1 LASAYK
7 TAEGIMTMGNG
18 RKQPR
23 MAGAAGSRQRRKA
36 WGGVV
41 LLGMMAMLFSFEKS
55 GETAESNITTISISK
70 MSETNDADV
79 RLGDIADIRNGD
91 PARIQKLK
99 DLVIGAAALPGRS
112 RNFDEA
118 YIRTRLKQSD
128 VDLAQIEIKSS
139 EIIEV
144 STKSI
149 EISRKMIEDIV
160 LSFLDNKIPWDKNRV
175 NVKFIRTS
183 ENLFLPD
190 RPYTYKVIPPI
201 RTRYLGNVPLSVV
214 FDVQGLPSIKAWATV
229 RIGVE
234 TDVIVVQNPLNRNQI
249 IEKSD
254 VNIVSMD
261 MADLPS
267 NYISSLEDVVGKRT
281 LRTMNPKEVL
291 RTDIVELPPMVKR
304 NDRVSIVA
312 ESESLR
318 ITAVGEVK
326 ESGGRGDRIK
336 VVNLNSNKEIFAR
349 VLDPKTVRVE
359 F

>member
-1 LASAYK
+1 
-7 TAEGIMTMGNG
+7 MTMKKNS
-18 RKQPR
+18 RKHPR
-23 MAGAAGSRQRRKA
+23 MAVAAGSSQRGKA
-36 WGGVV
+36 WGRVV
-41 LLGMMAMLFSFEKS
+41 LIGMLAMLFSFEKIA
-55 GETAESNITTISISK
+55 ETAASNITTISISEK
-70 MSETNDADV
+70 SETNDADV
-79 RLGDIADIRNGD
+79 RLGNIADIRNGD
-91 PARIQKLK
+91 PALIQKLE
-99 DLVIGAAALPGRS
+99 DLVIGAAALPGKS
-112 RNFDEA
+112 RNFDEP
-118 YIRTRLKQSD
+118 YIRIRLKQSD
-128 VDLAQIEIKSS
+128 VDLAQIAIQSP

-149 EISRKMIEDIV
+149 EISRKMVEDIV
-160 LSFLDNKIPWDKNRV
+160 LSFLDNKIPWDKNRTS
-175 NVKFIRTS
+175 VKLIQIS

-214 FDVQGLPSIKAWATV
+214 FEVEGQPPIKAWATV
-229 RIGVE
+229 KIGVE
-234 TDVIVVQNPLNRNQI
+234 TDVIVVQKPLNRNQA
-249 IEKSD
+249 IEKDD
-254 VNIVSMD
+254 VNVITMD

-267 NYISSLEDVVGKRT
+267 NYISNLEDVVGKRT
-281 LRTMNPKEVL
+281 LRVMNPKEVF

-318 ITAVGEVK
+318 ITAAGEVK

-336 VVNLNSNKEIFAR
+336 VVNLNSNKEIYAR

>member
-1 LASAYK
+1 
-7 TAEGIMTMGNG
+7 MTMKNG
-18 RKQPR
+18 RKHPR
-23 MAGAAGSRQRRKA
+23 TAGAAVGRQPEKL
-36 WGGVV
+36 WGRVV
-41 LLGMMAMLFSFEKS
+41 LLGMLAMLFSFEKI
-55 GETAESNITTISISK
+55 GETAEPNITTITISGK
-70 MSETNDADV
+70 SETDNADV

-91 PARIQKLK
+91 PALIQKLQN
-99 DLVIGAAALPGRS
+99 LVIGAAAFPGRS
-112 RNFDEA
+112 RNFDEP
-118 YIRTRLKQSD
+118 YIRTRLKQSN
-128 VDLAQIEIKSS
+128 VDFAQIVFQSP

-160 LSFLDNKIPWDKNRV
+160 LSFLDNNIPWDKNRV
-175 NVKFIRTS
+175 SVKLVQAS

-214 FDVQGLPSIKAWATV
+214 FEVQGQPSLKAWATV
-229 RIGVE
+229 KIGVE
-234 TDVIVVQNPLNRNQI
+234 TDVVVVRKPLDRNQT
-249 IEKSD
+249 IEKDD
-254 VNIVSMD
+254 VTVASMD

-267 NYISSLEDVVGKRT
+267 NYISAPEDVVGKKT
-281 LRTMNPKEVL
+281 LRTMNPKEVF
-291 RTDIVELPPMVKR
+291 RTDIVELPPMVRR

-326 ESGGRGDRIK
+326 ESGGKGDRVK